1 VIHKDT
7 EAQTQVAIIA
17 ANLRH
22 RIVLGNLNP
31 GDHMP
36 SVRQLA
42 RTSGVSAFTAAR
54 VYDVL
59 VAEGAVDA
67 RRGAGHY
74 VTQAVERLKV
84 EAPPGPE
91 PAADS
96 IWSFRRGY
104 ETRTVRLDTGCGWLP
119 HSWLFGDGVR
129 AALTQVARRP
139 SAIAGRYGSVF
150 GLRALRRHLT
160 ATLSHRSIECSEDQI
175 VLTYGASQALELC
188 INALTEPGDSVLVD
202 DPCYPFVLAMLR
214 LRGIR
219 PIGVPR
225 TASGPDINA
234 LNALAIAAHP
244 RLFITNSNAHN
255 PTGTT
260 TSPQVAHDILSAAKQ
275 HDFSIVEDDIFAELA
290 PERSSSIASLD
301 RLRRVVYI
309 GSFSKT
315 IAPNLRVGYLV
326 ADKECAQKLA
336 ALKNTTSLSSSELM
350 ENIVLSILTAGRHRT
365 HLERLRRRLATAH
378 EQVTR
383 RLTSSGGEI
392 AFRGTGLFLWAKLPT
407 SLESHAVI
415 QLAKSQGI
423 VLAPGEM
430 FRPDS
435 RPTGHFRFNV
445 AYAGDELLYSFIG
458 KLPR

>member
-1 VIHKDT
+1 
-7 EAQTQVAIIA
+7 
-17 ANLRH
+17 
-22 RIVLGNLNP
+22 
-31 GDHMP
+31 
-36 SVRQLA
+36 
-42 RTSGVSAFTAAR
+42 
-54 VYDVL
+54 
-59 VAEGAVDA
+59 
-67 RRGAGHY
+67 
-74 VTQAVERLKV
+74 
-84 EAPPGPE
+84 
-91 PAADS
+91 
-96 IWSFRRGY
+96 
-104 ETRTVRLDTGCGWLP
+104 
-119 HSWLFGDGVR
+119 
-129 AALTQVARRP
+129 
-139 SAIAGRYGSVF
+139 
-150 GLRALRRHLT
+150 
-160 ATLSHRSIECSEDQI
+160 
-175 VLTYGASQALELC
+175 
-188 INALTEPGDSVLVD
+188 
-202 DPCYPFVLAMLR
+202 
-214 LRGIR
+214 
-219 PIGVPR
+219 
-225 TASGPDINA
+225 